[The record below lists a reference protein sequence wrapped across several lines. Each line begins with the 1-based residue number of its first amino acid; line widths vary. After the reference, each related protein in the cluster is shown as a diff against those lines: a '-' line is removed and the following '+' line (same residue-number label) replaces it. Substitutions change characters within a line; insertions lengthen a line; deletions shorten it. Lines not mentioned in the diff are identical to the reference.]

1 MDGGWEHAEFR
12 KACSASCFFN
22 TWQNT
27 LRCDCGTAC
36 SHIQFPRVD
45 RLCLHDIDF
54 SLVGQV
60 AQQRHGSALQS
71 VLRFSRGC
79 CQCFTAPPTN
89 GCCCQCP
96 WNVFGPFGYP
106 SVGCPPI
113 TRFAAHGLSECAT
126 ETCFCFFA
134 IVRSIRPNQQQQKSV
149 LSPHSRQPCCV
160 SSMTTVFPFG
170 GVAFHEAGCG
180 PAFLSAT
187 EDVRTQVA
195 TADIGCL
202 FILFCSMSVV
212 TTPSLVLLRN

>member
-1 MDGGWEHAEFR
+1 MVTCR
-12 KACSASCFFN
+12 ISQRLLCKLFFN

-96 WNVFGPFGYP
+96 WNVCGPFGYP

-195 TADIGCL
+195 QLTLVAYSSSFAQCL
-202 FILFCSMSVV
+202 L
-212 TTPSLVLLRN
+212 